1 MLPLFKMVL
10 KNLQHDAVT
19 HILSIIVEKDLFD
32 RTDNLREN
40 IIERLEKCVQLTK
53 SEFSEAQSLQA
64 DCVPEARGMIIRA
77 QKKLK
82 GLESLT
88 VLANLI

>member
-1 MLPLFKMVL
+1 MEL
-10 KNLQHDAVT
+10 KNLQCDSVT
-19 HILSIIVEKDLFD
+19 NLLSIIVEKDLFD
-32 RTDNLREN
+32 KTENLRGN
-40 IIERLEKCVQLTK
+40 IFERLEKCVQLTK

-82 GLESLT
+82 GLESLI

>member
-1 MLPLFKMVL
+1 MVL
-10 KNLQHDAVT
+10 KNQQHDAAT
-19 HILSIIVEKDLFD
+19 YILSIIVEKDLFD
-32 RTDNLREN
+32 RTDKLREN

-64 DCVPEARGMIIRA
+64 DCVPEARAMIIRA
-77 QKKLK
+77 HKKLK
-82 GLESLT
+82 GLESLI

>member
-1 MLPLFKMVL
+1 MVL

-19 HILSIIVEKDLFD
+19 YILSIIVEKDLFD

-40 IIERLEKCVQLTK
+40 IIERLEKCVLFTK
-53 SEFSEAQSLQA
+53 SEFSEAQSLHA
-64 DCVPEARGMIIRA
+64 DCVPESRGMIIRA

-82 GLESLT
+82 GLESLI

>member
-1 MLPLFKMVL
+1 MVL

-32 RTDNLREN
+32 KTENLREN
-40 IIERLEKCVQLTK
+40 IIERLAKCVQLTK
-53 SEFSEAQSLQA
+53 SDFSEAQSLQA

>member
-1 MLPLFKMVL
+1 MEL

-19 HILSIIVEKDLFD
+19 YILSIIVEKDLFD
-32 RTDNLREN
+32 RTENLREN
-40 IIERLEKCVQLTK
+40 IIERLEKCVHFTRI
-53 SEFSEAQSLQA
+53 EFSEAQSLHA
-64 DCVPEARGMIIRA
+64 DCVPESRGMIIRA

-82 GLESLT
+82 GLESLI

>member
-1 MLPLFKMVL
+1 MVF
-10 KNLQHDAVT
+10 KNLQNDAVT

-32 RTDNLREN
+32 STENLREN
-40 IIERLEKCVQLTK
+40 IIERLEKCVQITK

-64 DCVPEARGMIIRA
+64 DCVPEARGMLIRA

-82 GLESLT
+82 GLESLV

>member
-1 MLPLFKMVL
+1 M
-10 KNLQHDAVT
+10 KNLQHDAVYN
-19 HILSIIVEKDLFD
+19 ILSILVEKDIFD
-32 RTDNLREN
+32 KTENLREN
-40 IIERLEKCVQLTK
+40 IIERLEKCIQLTK
-53 SEFSEAQSLQA
+53 SEFSEALSLQA

-82 GLESLT
+82 GLESLI

>member
-1 MLPLFKMVL
+1 MEL

-19 HILSIIVEKDLFD
+19 YILSTIVEKDLFD
-32 RTDNLREN
+32 RTENLREN
-40 IIERLEKCVQLTK
+40 IIERLEKCVQFTK

-64 DCVPEARGMIIRA
+64 DCVPESRGMIIRA

-82 GLESLT
+82 GLESLII
-88 VLANLI
+88 LAKLI